1 MCLRVRLS
9 PSVLESEAESKCAWE
24 WGWVQVCL
32 RVRLSPSVLESEAE
46 SKCAWEWGWVQVCLR
61 VRLSPSVLE
70 SEAESK
76 CAWEWGWVQGLIY
89 EMEIGGVARRRYEGI
104 TQNSFRVWREA
115 FGRVGISLL
124 KVVANRFA
132 AVSSPYTLIDQ
143 YYHTLSVDSI
153 IIVSNECPSCDRFL
167 DVSDDHSNSITSN
180 PLPLPPPIWALSAY
194 NLKTSSVTPL
204 FYYWNATRRLRCNF
218 LQIKKKIVVA
228 DSEPH

>member
-76 CAWEWGWVQGLIY
+76 CAWEWGLIY

-180 PLPLPPPIWALSAY
+180 PLPLPPPNLSFKC
-194 NLKTSSVTPL
+194 L
-204 FYYWNATRRLRCNF
+204 
-218 LQIKKKIVVA
+218 
-228 DSEPH
+228 

>member
-1 MCLRVRLS
+1 M
-9 PSVLESEAESKCAWE
+9 LESEAESKCAWE

-76 CAWEWGWVQGLIY
+76 CAWEWGLIY